1 MKVGSG
7 QRVVGSLEL
16 FTAHCP
22 LPTAHCPLPTA
33 NYPLFSEKDLAERGL
48 IIAIDG
54 PAGAGKSS
62 VARAVARRLGY
73 LFINTGA
80 MYRAVAWK
88 ALQEGVSLEDAG
100 AVGRLAQDSLIE
112 LTGDVDSMRVLIDG
126 RDVTAE
132 ISTPPVGRA
141 ASIVSAISAVR
152 RALVARQQQMG
163 RAGGVVMEG
172 RDIGTQVFPDAGIKI
187 YLDASS
193 EARAQRR
200 YDEDLARGVAVAS
213 PEEMKE
219 EIEQRDHRDRSRA
232 DSPLLRAEDA
242 IYIDSSTMTIG
253 EVVVQILEIAERS
266 EERVRNKRK

>member
-1 MKVGSG
+1 M
-7 QRVVGSLEL
+7 
-16 FTAHCP
+16 
-22 LPTAHCPLPTA
+22 
-33 NYPLFSEKDLAERGL
+33 

-54 PAGAGKSS
+54 PAGAGKST

-88 ALQEGVSLEDAG
+88 ALREGVPLDDPG
-100 AVGRLAQDSLIE
+100 AMGRLAAESAIE
-112 LTGDVDSMRVLIDG
+112 LTGDADSMRVLIDG
-126 RDVTAE
+126 RDVTDE
-132 ISTPPVGRA
+132 IATPQVGQA
-141 ASIVSAISAVR
+141 ASIVSTVSAVR

-172 RDIGTQVFPDAGIKI
+172 RDIGTRVFPDADVKI
-187 YLDASS
+187 YLDASP

-219 EIEQRDHRDRSRA
+219 EIERRDHRDKTRA
-232 DSPLLRAEDA
+232 DSPLTQAEDA
-242 IYIDSSTMTIG
+242 IYIDSSAMTIDQ
-253 EVVVQILEIAERS
+253 VVDRILEIAGRTA
-266 EERVRNKRK
+266 N